1 MADTIEKR
9 VSDLEQILAH
19 LPEDLDARLAGAD
32 ARAGARFDRLN
43 IQLQALKAEVQQG
56 QRATATQIA
65 AIDSRMTRIEA
76 QVAAIDSRMTRME
89 AKLDDVLSRLPP
101 KA

>member
-1 MADTIEKR
+1 MADTIEKP

-19 LPEDLDARLAGAD
+19 LPEDLDARLAGAN

-56 QRATATQIA
+56 QTAG
-65 AIDSRMTRIEA
+65 
-76 QVAAIDSRMTRME
+76 
-89 AKLDDVLSRLPP
+89 
-101 KA
+101 

>member
-1 MADTIEKR
+1 MADTIEKP

-19 LPEDLDARLAGAD
+19 LPEDLDARLAGAN

-56 QRATATQIA
+56 HTATATQIA
-65 AIDSRMTRIEA
+65 AIDGRMTRIEA
-76 QVAAIDSRMTRME
+76 HCAAIDSRMTRME